1 MGFAEAVKMAL
12 FQRFADFQGRS
23 RRSEYWWFFLFQFL
37 FSLVGQILIGVLA
50 AAIPILGG
58 ILGIVF
64 LIALLALIIPGIAVS
79 IRRLHDLDKS
89 GWWLLIGLI
98 PLAGLI
104 LLYWFCLTGTDG
116 DNRFGPDPKGNVA
129 ERFT

>member
-1 MGFAEAVKMAL
+1 MGFMEAVKMAL
-12 FQRFADFQGRS
+12 FQRFVDFQGRS

-37 FSLVGQILIGVLA
+37 FSIVGQIVIGILA
-50 AAIPILGG
+50 AAIPILGAV
-58 ILGIVF
+58 LGIVF
-64 LIALLALIIPGIAVS
+64 LIALLALILPGIAVS

-116 DNRFGPDPKGNVA
+116 DNRFGSDPKGNVA
-129 ERFT
+129 DRFA

>member
-12 FQRFADFQGRS
+12 MQRFADFQGRS

-50 AAIPILGG
+50 AAIPIVGG

-64 LIALLALIIPGIAVS
+64 LIAIIAMIIPGIAVS

-129 ERFT
+129 DRFA